1 MHYFCIPKTNINLIY
16 MDAANTLE
24 SQINRSDYK
33 ILIVDDVVSNVLLLK
48 ILLTNEKFQ
57 VCTANCGNMC
67 IEQAR
72 AEKPDLIL
80 LDVMMPDISGFDT
93 AVILKKDPELK
104 DIPIIFLT
112 ALNSPADLVKGFQ
125 VGANDFLSKP
135 FNKEELV
142 VRVMHQIALV
152 AAKRLIEKQNREL
165 LATINNRDKM
175 YSVIAHD
182 LRSPMASI
190 RMVLNLAVAAISP
203 DVVGQEIFEL
213 IDKANKESEDV
224 HDLLDNLLK
233 WTKSQTGRLNVVYQD
248 IDLDD
253 VQCISKSFPG
263 FIDVI
268 NNELAPSK
276 MQSIY
281 RGDVLKLRIYGQSH
295 SKRIGVYIEGL
306 PDSVRLDEEYTA
318 GIMARRAPGKN
329 KWSTSRVEADEVHF
343 EKIRKMVHGYIIN
356 TNTKPKDY
364 ESLLNKPRPSHA
376 DYTAR
381 FLYGDDAARSGGG
394 IFSGRMTAPLCI
406 AGSIAKCELEKRGIK
421 IYSHLLQIGE
431 ASDVGYY
438 EGFTQDEISKVQKK
452 ELPVIDDE
460 AGKLMIQVID
470 AARKDCDS
478 VGGVIETVVYG
489 MPAGIGGPLFDGI
502 EGKLAQI
509 IYAVPAVKGVEF
521 GYGFES
527 SYLRGSENNDPFEYD
542 KDGKVVLKTNKC
554 GGILGGISVG
564 GDCAPI
570 VFSTAVKPTPSIG
583 KKQQTVDLAEHKNT
597 EIIIEGRHDPCIA
610 PRAVPVIECAAA
622 VAIYDMIL
630 AKEKEN

>member
-1 MHYFCIPKTNINLIY
+1 

-233 WTKSQTGRLNVVYQD
+233 WTKSQTGRLSVVMQ
-248 IDLDD
+248 DLDLND
-253 VQCISKSFPG
+253 IIPGVVDIFEMIAATKKIKLSYTGGSTIVRADNDMLKTIVRNFMSNAVKFSPEDSSIEITVTSDADFAKISVRDHGVGIAADRLS
-263 FIDVI
+263 
-268 NNELAPSK
+268 
-276 MQSIY
+276 SIFHKGETTY
-281 RGDVLKLRIYGQSH
+281 GTGGEEGSGLGLQLCQDFARKIGGDVMVESVEGEGSTFSVFVPLK
-295 SKRIGVYIEGL
+295 
-306 PDSVRLDEEYTA
+306 
-318 GIMARRAPGKN
+318 
-329 KWSTSRVEADEVHF
+329 
-343 EKIRKMVHGYIIN
+343 
-356 TNTKPKDY
+356 KD
-364 ESLLNKPRPSHA
+364 N
-376 DYTAR
+376 
-381 FLYGDDAARSGGG
+381 
-394 IFSGRMTAPLCI
+394 
-406 AGSIAKCELEKRGIK
+406 
-421 IYSHLLQIGE
+421 
-431 ASDVGYY
+431 
-438 EGFTQDEISKVQKK
+438 
-452 ELPVIDDE
+452 
-460 AGKLMIQVID
+460 
-470 AARKDCDS
+470 
-478 VGGVIETVVYG
+478 
-489 MPAGIGGPLFDGI
+489 
-502 EGKLAQI
+502 
-509 IYAVPAVKGVEF
+509 
-521 GYGFES
+521 
-527 SYLRGSENNDPFEYD
+527 
-542 KDGKVVLKTNKC
+542 
-554 GGILGGISVG
+554 
-564 GDCAPI
+564 
-570 VFSTAVKPTPSIG
+570 
-583 KKQQTVDLAEHKNT
+583 
-597 EIIIEGRHDPCIA
+597 
-610 PRAVPVIECAAA
+610 
-622 VAIYDMIL
+622 
-630 AKEKEN
+630 

>member
-1 MHYFCIPKTNINLIY
+1 

-67 IEQAR
+67 IEQAK

-203 DVVGQEIFEL
+203 DVVGQEIFDL

-233 WTKSQTGRLNVVYQD
+233 WTKSQTGRLSVVMQ
-248 IDLDD
+248 DLDLND
-253 VQCISKSFPG
+253 IIPGVVDIFEMIAATKKIKLSYTGGSTIVRADNDMLKTIVRNFMSNAVKFSPEDSSIEITVTSDADFAKISVRDHGVGIAADRLS
-263 FIDVI
+263 
-268 NNELAPSK
+268 
-276 MQSIY
+276 SIFHKGETTY
-281 RGDVLKLRIYGQSH
+281 GTGGEEGSGLGLQLCQDFARKIGGDVMVESVEGEGSTFSVFVPLK
-295 SKRIGVYIEGL
+295 
-306 PDSVRLDEEYTA
+306 
-318 GIMARRAPGKN
+318 
-329 KWSTSRVEADEVHF
+329 
-343 EKIRKMVHGYIIN
+343 
-356 TNTKPKDY
+356 KD
-364 ESLLNKPRPSHA
+364 N
-376 DYTAR
+376 
-381 FLYGDDAARSGGG
+381 
-394 IFSGRMTAPLCI
+394 
-406 AGSIAKCELEKRGIK
+406 
-421 IYSHLLQIGE
+421 
-431 ASDVGYY
+431 
-438 EGFTQDEISKVQKK
+438 
-452 ELPVIDDE
+452 
-460 AGKLMIQVID
+460 
-470 AARKDCDS
+470 
-478 VGGVIETVVYG
+478 
-489 MPAGIGGPLFDGI
+489 
-502 EGKLAQI
+502 
-509 IYAVPAVKGVEF
+509 
-521 GYGFES
+521 
-527 SYLRGSENNDPFEYD
+527 
-542 KDGKVVLKTNKC
+542 
-554 GGILGGISVG
+554 
-564 GDCAPI
+564 
-570 VFSTAVKPTPSIG
+570 
-583 KKQQTVDLAEHKNT
+583 
-597 EIIIEGRHDPCIA
+597 
-610 PRAVPVIECAAA
+610 
-622 VAIYDMIL
+622 
-630 AKEKEN
+630 